1 MKRWQGFSTLEALCA
16 LMVLNLL
23 GLGLLQWQWQALQAQ
38 QDAMAFQ
45 NAMGLAQDLWQ
56 RMQLNPSAASSYQMT
71 MGDVAQGPD
80 CHTQACLPHQWALA
94 DLTEWQQQLQ
104 LRMPGAQ
111 AQLETQLTSTA
122 SPSATVSLTLVWP
135 SKATPSADAPSCPAQ
150 HRCWQT
156 TWPL

>member
-16 LMVLNLL
+16 LMMLNLL

-38 QDAMAFQ
+38 QDALAFQ
-45 NAMGLAQDLWQ
+45 NAVGMAQDLWQ
-56 RMQLNPSAASSYQMT
+56 RMQINSSAASSYQLG
-71 MGDVAQGPD
+71 MGEMAQGPD
-80 CHTQACLPHQWALA
+80 CQTQACNPQQWALA
-94 DLTEWQQQLQ
+94 DLSEWQQQLQ

-111 AQLETQLTSTA
+111 AQLKTQLTTA
-122 SPSATVSLTLVWP
+122 NLTLVWP
-135 SKATPSADAPSCPAQ
+135 SKGVPSAQTPSCPTQ